1 MQSLDSGRIRQ
12 ASLPEKTRR
21 AIHRAPR
28 MSHRALLND
37 RERCI
42 QILQRLGGGRGLNS
56 FLDKAMTLLTRYWAE
71 TPWNGRAE
79 LLQSAN
85 WLIRV
90 GAQTAAG
97 ESNIPR

>member
-1 MQSLDSGRIRQ
+1 MQSLGSGRIRQ
-12 ASLPEKTRR
+12 ASLREKTRN
-21 AIHRAPR
+21 AIHRGPR
-28 MSHRALLND
+28 MSHRALRND

-42 QILQRLGGGRGLNS
+42 QTLQRLGVGRGANC

-79 LLQSAN
+79 LLQSAD

-90 GAQTAAG
+90 GAQTATG
-97 ESNIPR
+97 EPDIPR